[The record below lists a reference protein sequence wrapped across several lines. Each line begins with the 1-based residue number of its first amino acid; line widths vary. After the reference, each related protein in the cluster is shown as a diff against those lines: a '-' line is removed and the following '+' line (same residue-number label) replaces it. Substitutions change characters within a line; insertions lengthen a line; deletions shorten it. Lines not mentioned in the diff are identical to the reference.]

1 MALGSWSLDLDYSH
15 SSKEALFKD
24 DGNPR
29 KLWAL
34 VYDSNDQLVYPPL
47 PLLSGKVGKE
57 KIELGGTSILWD
69 LGIQG
74 IGPTIDDREYLSG
87 TNKLD
92 NPVFALDP
100 PDTYFRRAA
109 EGGRWTI
116 TAGLASNP
124 GGYAGDDVLEYDRKY
139 PAAPGQEW
147 RAVALDISGIG
158 RARIRITFE
167 GKFNHPNLW
176 PNGDLALGSSG
187 WTGSAYAAVVNDPA
201 NAYGAS
207 GNVIRCLP
215 IPKASWSDNFEGGSA
230 WTDMT
235 TPAPMSDDIDIVND
249 PSQAYDGSWVM
260 RVGPVTQHQL
270 LTNADFGTP
279 FSTPGRPPFW
289 FPSSTPPNTEP
300 DLDIWEPWPGDGV
313 NGSDA
318 VKTTG
323 WSTAGRPGP
332 GREIIKYLRADASDG
347 GGIETYDVI
356 PGDQYRA
363 EAYWA
368 GAPGTEGH
376 VYISVMIP
384 HPSVPD
390 HDIWWVSNELHAP
403 PNDAWQ
409 WHVTVIENISIPDN
423 RFDLNALAEVH
434 NHGLGHWKL
443 DHFTITR
450 TRGNRA
456 KIVSDTLIPVEV
468 GTDYE
473 VSALMRNGDDMKVGS
488 VRVGVELQGPGV
500 ETQSEGEDKNST
512 DFVWDRAA
520 RTVRP
525 ADGYTT
531 ARFFVAAQDVIGS
544 MWVDHFILLQLNN
557 NRTTITGSAF
567 PLTPERT
574 YTVSCRFHSG
584 AALDGGNIRIDIHL
598 FRPGYPDVIVPSPAQ
613 EGTGGERRLLE
624 FSMTPPSGYDEGVA
638 VVTFTDV
645 SGDNFYAG
653 DFKVIDNDTG
663 TAVFDGATENPSL
676 VSPFVE
682 AVAPDGTESVRV
694 SVLVEQGTSSWTLG
708 GLSLVRTTADPA
720 TGNDIIADLLVH
732 PYTGLPVGIVAGT
745 VNCPEVIPFDWRQ
758 IKMTLL
764 AALAHYVDVISEPV
778 REFRINPAI
787 PPTIDVS
794 TSPFVVR
801 PIVLMPHDLDVEEVI
816 DPTVDVTNR
825 ATVIEVIGAEV
836 QTLSG
841 QPLLITATAEVPGDV
856 ERDINNNPI
865 VRTRPVSDATIDT
878 FGYARAYASDQAL
891 REAFPGMVVDA
902 TLTGTPYQ
910 RGPYDVGDWL
920 EVFKPESNIHDLTN
934 PKTVEGVPA
943 FPKVLRVV
951 SREREHGP
959 QFRVEMMRPDGSTFP
974 LPVNHS
980 ERDATKLTLAERRLF
995 EWEADPMGGATG
1007 QQYLRDRAS
1016 KPR

>member
-1 MALGSWSLDLDYSH
+1 MALGSWSAEVDFSE
-15 SSKEALFKD
+15 SMKAELFRP

-34 VYDSNDQLVYPPL
+34 VYDSNDLLVYPPL
-47 PLLSGKVGKE
+47 PLLSGKCGKE

-74 IGPTIDDREYLSG
+74 IGPTIDEREYLSG

-100 PDTYFRRAA
+100 PDIYWRRAA
-109 EGGRWTI
+109 EGGLWTI
-116 TAGLASNP
+116 ATGIASNV
-124 GGYAGDDVLEYDRKY
+124 GGFGGDDTLEYDRKFY
-139 PAAPGQEW
+139 ARPGQAF
-147 RAVALDISGIG
+147 RAGAIAVSGIG
-158 RARIRITFE
+158 RLRVRIIFE
-167 GKFNHPNLW
+167 GQFNPPNLW
-176 PNGDLALGSSG
+176 PNGDLAAGGSG
-187 WTGSAYAAVVNDPA
+187 WSGSIYAAVVNDPA
-201 NAYGAS
+201 NSYGAS

-215 IPKASWSDNFEGGSA
+215 IPKASWTDNFEGGSS
-230 WTDMT
+230 WTDVT
-235 TPAPMSDDIDIVND
+235 TPAPMSDDIDIVYD
-249 PSQAYDGSWVM
+249 PAQAHDGGWVM

-270 LTNADFGTP
+270 LTNADFGQG
-279 FSTPGRPPFW
+279 FAYW
-289 FPSSTPPNTEP
+289 FQSSTDAEP
-300 DLDIWEPWPGDGV
+300 HNVWELWPGDGV
-313 NGSDA
+313 NGSDG

-323 WSTAGRPGP
+323 YATAGRPGP
-332 GREIIKYLRADASDG
+332 ETIKYLRADASDG

-356 PGDQYRA
+356 PGDQFRA

-368 GAPGTEGH
+368 GAPGTEGY

-384 HPSVPD
+384 HPTVPG

-403 PNDAWQ
+403 PNDQWQ
-409 WHVTVIENISIPDN
+409 WHVTTIENITIPAN

-443 DHFTITR
+443 DHYTVTR

-456 KIVSDTLIPVEV
+456 KIVSDTLISMEV

-473 VSALMRNGDDMKVGS
+473 VSALMRNGDDMQVGN
-488 VRVGVELQGPGV
+488 VRVGIQLEGAGMEAQ
-500 ETQSEGEDKNST
+500 TEGEDKSST

-520 RTVRP
+520 RVVRP
-525 ADGYTT
+525 AEGYTGG
-531 ARFFVAAQDVIGS
+531 RFFVAAQDVIGS
-544 MWVDHFILLQLNN
+544 MWVDTFTLIQLNN
-557 NRTTITGSAF
+557 NRTSITGSTF

-584 AALDGGNIRIDIHL
+584 AALDGGNIRIDVRL
-598 FRPGYPDVIVPSPAQ
+598 TRAGYPDVVVPSPVQ
-613 EGTGGERRLLE
+613 DGTGGERRLLE
-624 FSMTPPSGYDEGVA
+624 FSLTPPSGYDMGQG

-653 DFKVIDNDTG
+653 EFRVVDNDTG
-663 TAVFDGATENPSL
+663 TVVYDATSDSPIL
-676 VSPFVE
+676 ASPFVD
-682 AVAPDGTESVRV
+682 ATAPDGTEFVRV
-694 SVLVEQGTSSWTLG
+694 AMVAEQGSTSWSLLG
-708 GLSLVRTTADPA
+708 ASLTRTGITPA
-720 TGNDIIADLLVH
+720 TGDDIIADLLVH
-732 PYTGLPVGIVAGT
+732 PSTGLPMGIAPGT
-745 VNCPEVIPFDWRQ
+745 INCPEPIPFDWRQ
-758 IKMTLL
+758 IKMTPL
-764 AALAHYVDVISEPV
+764 AALVHYGDVISEPT
-778 REFRINPAI
+778 REYRLNPAI

-801 PIVLMPHDLDVEEVI
+801 PIVLLPHDIDVEEVSA
-816 DPTVDVTNR
+816 PTADVTNR
-825 ATVIEVIGAEV
+825 ATEIEVIGAEV
-836 QTLSG
+836 PTLSG
-841 QPLLITATAEVPGDV
+841 ETVLITAKATVPGDV

-878 FGYARAYASDQAL
+878 FGYARAYAEDQAL
-891 REAFPGMVVDA
+891 REAVPGLVVDA

-910 RGPYDVGDWL
+910 RGAYDVGDWL
-920 EVFKPESNIHDLTN
+920 EVYKPESNIEDTSN
-934 PKTVEGVPA
+934 PKTVEGVPV

-951 SREREHGP
+951 AREREHGP
-959 QFRVEMMRPDGSTFP
+959 QFRVVMLRPNGSTFD

-995 EWEADPMGGATG
+995 DWEADPDGGATG
-1007 QQYLRDRAS
+1007 QQYLRDRAG